1 MQKFSSTRR
10 DATSISCLSFGERA
24 GIKNF
29 KYSRRCGSNSL
40 ARLLARCFHR
50 AIKIIHTRVSNVQ
63 IRYCASSSTYARFL
77 QLGFSRRSYLLST
90 IIASSG
96 RGRAGAHLR
105 ETRRVKRTHV
115 NFRAGGGVRVTP
127 HQHNAGLPF
136 LLTRGNDRQ
145 LV

>member
-10 DATSISCLSFGERA
+10 DATSIGCLSFGERA
-24 GIKNF
+24 EIKNF

-63 IRYCASSSTYARFL
+63 IRYCASSSTYACFL

-96 RGRAGAHLR
+96 RGRGRSFARNETR
-105 ETRRVKRTHV
+105 ETHACQ
-115 NFRAGGGVRVTP
+115 FSGGGVRVTP